1 MNKILKAYL
10 VYFVGA
16 YGLYGLSQALLN
28 TVSVKHDQIKAK
40 ANGDEPVEICYR
52 WLPLQALDNFKE
64 IYRLMKD
71 SL

>member
-28 TVSVKHDQIKAK
+28 TASAKHDQIKAK

-52 WLPLQALDNFKE
+52 WVPLQALDNLRE
-64 IYRLMKD
+64 ACRLLKD